1 MEDAAQGAAD
11 KRAAIIAAAMAVFCQ
26 YGFRRTSMED
36 VARAAG
42 MSRPALYQHFR
53 NKEAI
58 ARALIAGYFD
68 RAEAA
73 MRAALAGPGTVQDR
87 LSAAFAAKIG
97 PEMAQALN
105 SPHGAELIDIHAS
118 LAQDIV
124 SEGAGRMVQVLADW
138 LTEEVRAGRITLT
151 APPAE
156 VATLILRLLESL
168 KNQGFDDFVV
178 ARDRLARLLA
188 GGLVA
193 GTV

>member
-1 MEDAAQGAAD
+1 MP
-11 KRAAIIAAAMAVFCQ
+11 RP
-26 YGFRRTSMED
+26 
-36 VARAAG
+36 AAG
-42 MSRPALYQHFR
+42 GSRRVRSLPQGGRGPAAVTPNSRVRGGGRPA
-53 NKEAI
+53 AP
-58 ARALIAGYFD
+58 G
-68 RAEAA
+68 
-73 MRAALAGPGTVQDR
+73 AALAGPGTVQDR

-138 LTEEVRAGRITLT
+138 LTEEARAGRITLT

-156 VATLILRLLESL
+156 VAALILRLLESL